1 MVSNELESDL
11 RETLHV
17 TFIRLCLDGEC
28 YAFAI
33 AMHRCL
39 GWPMIGLMQGES
51 IRHAGVIDP
60 DGNIWD
66 CRGKISKEE
75 FGEPFLGI
83 KFPYETRPI
92 TEEKL
97 RVLVPMLS
105 NRDHFIESLSKQAQM
120 VWPEF
125 PWKQDTLVVRVRAFA
140 EELEALSRKHGLWI
154 YGNFPTAL
162 PSIAEENG
170 EEKGYKLET
179 VRGSYMINRSFQ
191 S

>member
-1 MVSNELESDL
+1 MISNKLETEL
-11 RETLHV
+11 RETLQA
-17 TFIRLCLDGEC
+17 ILISLCLDGEC

-39 GWPMIGLMQGES
+39 GWPMIGLMQGEL

-66 CRGKISKEE
+66 SRGKISKEE
-75 FGEPFLGI
+75 FGEPFGI
-83 KFPYETRPI
+83 KFPYETRLI

-97 RVLVPMLS
+97 KSVAPMLS

-120 VWPEF
+120 AWPQL
-125 PWKQDTLVVRVRAFA
+125 PWKQDTLIVRVRAFA

-154 YGNFPTAL
+154 YGNLPTAL
-162 PSIAEENG
+162 PAISEGDG